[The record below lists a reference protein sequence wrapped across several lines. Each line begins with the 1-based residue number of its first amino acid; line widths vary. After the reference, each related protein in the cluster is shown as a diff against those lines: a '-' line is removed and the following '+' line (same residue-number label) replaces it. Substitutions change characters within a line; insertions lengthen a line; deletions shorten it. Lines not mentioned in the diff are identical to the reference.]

1 MEAKGRILIVDDEE
15 GICTILSST
24 LKREG
29 DEVVTSTVASEGI
42 SHFRDAFPG
51 KPFDVILQDIRMP
64 GISGL
69 ELIKQYQGID
79 PSAIIMVITAL
90 TDFQTA
96 AEAMRRGAYDFIK
109 KPFDNEIDVK
119 PAVERALQLR
129 RLHKD
134 FKDTPD
140 ILNSFK
146 IIGATP
152 QMKGIYDLVRRVAAT
167 DSTVLIQGESGTGKE
182 LIARSIHNQ
191 SSRVSESFLSV
202 NCGAFSENLLESELF
217 GHVKGSFTSAI
228 SDKKGLLEVA
238 NKGTFFLDEVS
249 ELSSALQVK
258 LLRVIET
265 REFMPVGSTEHKRAD
280 SRFIAAT
287 NTDLQE
293 QVKNGNFRD
302 DLFYRLNVISIM
314 LPPLRERKDD
324 IPLLVGYFIAKY
336 NKVMKKDVKGLSDD
350 AMESLIGYSWP
361 GNIRELENV
370 IQRGMALNEGT
381 IINQKN
387 LNLMPAIRLPGRP
400 ADIKKQLERSAPDV
414 SGAYNEGV
422 VIPPGGIKLEQKV
435 EGLERDF
442 IKAAL
447 QQSQWSQA
455 SAARLLGLNVRT
467 LRYKINKYKLNRKH
481 NIKS

>member
-1 MEAKGRILIVDDEE
+1 VVDDEE
-15 GICTILSST
+15 SICTILSST

-29 DEVVTSTVASEGI
+29 YEVVTSAVALAGVE
-42 SHFRDAFPG
+42 HFKNAFPG
-51 KPFDVILQDIRMP
+51 NPFDVVLQDIRMP

-69 ELIKQYQGID
+69 ELIKLYQEID
-79 PSAIIMVITAL
+79 PSAIIIVITAL

-119 PAVERALQLR
+119 PAVDRAIQLR
-129 RLHKD
+129 RLHQDLKE
-134 FKDTPD
+134 TPD

-152 QMKGIYDLVRRVAAT
+152 QMKGIYDLVRRVAVT

-191 SSRVSESFLSV
+191 SSRFSESFLSV

-228 SDKKGLLEVA
+228 ADKKGLLEVA

-249 ELSSALQVK
+249 ELSPALQVK

-280 SRFIAAT
+280 ARFIAAT

-336 NKVMKKDVKGLSDD
+336 NKVMKKDVQGLSDE

-370 IQRGMALNEGT
+370 IQRGMALNEGAVIT
-381 IINQKN
+381 SGNF
-387 LNLMPAIRLPGRP
+387 NLMPVTRLPGRP
-400 ADIKKQLERSAPDV
+400 ADIKKGLARPISDISWADKD
-414 SGAYNEGV
+414 GA
-422 VIPPGGIKLEQKV
+422 VIPRGGINLEQKI
-435 EGLERDF
+435 EELERNF
-442 IKAAL
+442 IKKAL

-455 SAARLLGLNVRT
+455 SAAKLLGLNVRT

>member
-1 MEAKGRILIVDDEE
+1 MENKGRRLVVDDEE
-15 GICTILSST
+15 SICTVLAST

-29 DEVVTSTVASEGI
+29 YEVVTATSASEGTA
-42 SHFRDAFPG
+42 HFRNAFSSR
-51 KPFDVILQDIRMP
+51 PFDTILQDIRMP

-69 ELIKQYQGID
+69 DLIRQFQEID
-79 PSAIIMVITAL
+79 PSVIILMITAL

-96 AEAMRRGAYDFIK
+96 IEAMRRGAYDFIK
-109 KPFDNEIDVK
+109 KPFDNEIDIK
-119 PAVERALQLR
+119 PAVERAMQLR
-129 RLHKD
+129 RLHQNHKESPET
-134 FKDTPD
+134 F
-140 ILNSFK
+140 NYFK
-146 IIGATP
+146 IIGTTS
-152 QMKGIYDLVRRVAAT
+152 QMKEIYGLVRRVAAT

-191 SSRVSESFLSV
+191 SSRFSESFLSV

-228 SDKKGLLEVA
+228 ADKKGLLEVA

-249 ELSSALQVK
+249 ELSTALQVK

-280 SRFIAAT
+280 ARFIAAT

-293 QVKNGNFRD
+293 QVKNGNFRE

-324 IPLLVGYFIAKY
+324 IPLLVGYFLAKY
-336 NKVMKKDVKGLSDD
+336 NKLMKKDIKGLADD
-350 AMESLIGYSWP
+350 VMESLIGYSWP

-370 IQRGMALNEGT
+370 IQRGMALTEGAMIT
-381 IINQKN
+381 SAN
-387 LNLMPAIRLPGRP
+387 LNLMPVARGKATPVAGKEKPGSGDAVMHALSAGGVNLRQKIE
-400 ADIKKQLERSAPDV
+400 DMERN
-414 SGAYNEGV
+414 Y
-422 VIPPGGIKLEQKV
+422 
-435 EGLERDF
+435 

-447 QQSQWSQA
+447 QQGKWNQSV
-455 SAARLLGLNVRT
+455 AARLLGLNIRT
-467 LRYKINKYKLNRKH
+467 LRYKLKKHKLDK
-481 NIKS
+481 

>member
-1 MEAKGRILIVDDEE
+1 METKGRILVVDDEE
-15 GICTILSST
+15 SICTILSST

-29 DEVVTSTVASEGI
+29 YEVVTSAIASEGMAR
-42 SHFRDAFPG
+42 FKDAFSNN
-51 KPFDVILQDIRMP
+51 PFDVVLQDIRMP

-69 ELIKQYQGID
+69 ELIKQYQETD
-79 PSAIIMVITAL
+79 PSVIIMVITAL

-96 AEAMRRGAYDFIK
+96 TEAMRRGAYDFIK
-109 KPFDNEIDVK
+109 KPFDNEVDVK
-119 PAVERALQLR
+119 PAVERAIQLR
-129 RLHKD
+129 RLHQNLKE
-134 FKDTPD
+134 TPD

-152 QMKGIYDLVRRVAAT
+152 QMKEIYDLVRRIAAT

-182 LIARSIHNQ
+182 LIARSIHYQ
-191 SSRVSESFLSV
+191 SSRFSESFLSV

-228 SDKKGLLEVA
+228 ADKKGLLEVA

-249 ELSSALQVK
+249 ELSPALQVK

-265 REFMPVGSTEHKRAD
+265 REFMPVGSTEHKRVDA
-280 SRFIAAT
+280 RFVAAT

-293 QVKNGNFRD
+293 QVKNGNFRE
-302 DLFYRLNVISIM
+302 DLFYRLNVISIT

-324 IPLLVGYFIAKY
+324 IPLLVGYFLAKY
-336 NKVMKKDVKGLSDD
+336 NKMMKKDVRGISDE

-381 IINQKN
+381 IINQEN
-387 LNLMPAIRLPGRP
+387 LNLIPVTRLSGRP
-400 ADIKKQLERSAPDV
+400 ADIKRESEKTVHGV
-414 SGAYNEGV
+414 SGADKAV
-422 VIPPGGIKLEQKV
+422 TVIPPGGIKLGQKID
-435 EGLERDF
+435 EMECNF
-442 IKAAL
+442 IKTAL
-447 QQSQWSQA
+447 EQSRWSQKL
-455 SAARLLGLNVRT
+455 SAKLLGLNIRT
-467 LRYKINKYKLNRKH
+467 LRYKINKYKLNRNH
-481 NIKS
+481 NIKP

>member
-1 MEAKGRILIVDDEE
+1 M
-15 GICTILSST
+15 
-24 LKREG
+24 
-29 DEVVTSTVASEGI
+29 
-42 SHFRDAFPG
+42 
-51 KPFDVILQDIRMP
+51 
-64 GISGL
+64 
-69 ELIKQYQGID
+69 
-79 PSAIIMVITAL
+79 
-90 TDFQTA
+90 
-96 AEAMRRGAYDFIK
+96 
-109 KPFDNEIDVK
+109 
-119 PAVERALQLR
+119 
-129 RLHKD
+129 
-134 FKDTPD
+134 
-140 ILNSFK
+140 
-146 IIGATP
+146 
-152 QMKGIYDLVRRVAAT
+152 
-167 DSTVLIQGESGTGKE
+167 
-182 LIARSIHNQ
+182 
-191 SSRVSESFLSV
+191 
-202 NCGAFSENLLESELF
+202 
-217 GHVKGSFTSAI
+217 
-228 SDKKGLLEVA
+228 
-238 NKGTFFLDEVS
+238 
-249 ELSSALQVK
+249 
-258 LLRVIET
+258 
-265 REFMPVGSTEHKRAD
+265 
-280 SRFIAAT
+280 
-287 NTDLQE
+287 QE

-387 LNLMPAIRLPGRP
+387 LNLMPAIRLPG
-400 ADIKKQLERSAPDV
+400 
-414 SGAYNEGV
+414 GAYNEGV